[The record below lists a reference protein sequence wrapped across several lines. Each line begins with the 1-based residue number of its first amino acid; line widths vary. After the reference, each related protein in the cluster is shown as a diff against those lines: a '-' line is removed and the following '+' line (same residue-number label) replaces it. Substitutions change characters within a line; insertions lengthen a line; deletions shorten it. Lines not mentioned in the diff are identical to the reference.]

1 MGSDKEVMEA
11 PEETMERTSQE
22 STTFQMSSLANEE
35 ILNASFTSRTG
46 EIFVFS
52 MSIVDKEIPIYEV
65 LETSRW
71 EDPESANISF
81 EELQQQMNN
90 PILIEYN
97 ESVDCLSDSIIK
109 ETEEKK

>member
-11 PEETMERTSQE
+11 LEETMERTSQE

-46 EIFVFS
+46 EIFVVS
-52 MSIVDKEIPIYEV
+52 MSIVDKEIPIYKV

-71 EDPESANISF
+71 EDLESTNISF

-90 PILIEYN
+90 PIPIEYN